1 MSWQATPPHPA
12 LVSLGCWL
20 SLYIG
25 VNYLQELEQF
35 MFSPSAF
42 TPNVATFSFNILG
55 FSVIYRLRLCPVL
68 ERARL
73 LSLSLTQS
81 LLFAYP
87 LIRVLSPHF
96 LLARCTWLFCQ
107 CAGFAS
113 CLDPLQT
120 CENDPSQGRR
130 WPASSCCTRPQYSSP
145 PRKFLRLEGMPQA
158 HADSPGWPQSL
169 HLSLLQHGE
178 L

>member
-1 MSWQATPPHPA
+1 
-12 LVSLGCWL
+12 
-20 SLYIG
+20 
-25 VNYLQELEQF
+25 

-42 TPNVATFSFNILG
+42 TPKVATFSFNILG

-68 ERARL
+68 EQARL
-73 LSLSLTQS
+73 LLSLTDTFSARTQW
-81 LLFAYP
+81 LFAYP

-113 CLDPLQT
+113 CLDPLQIY
-120 CENDPSQGRR
+120 ENDPSQGSR
-130 WPASSCCTRPQYSSP
+130 WPASSCCTRPLSIPALPESFS
-145 PRKFLRLEGMPQA
+145 KLEGKPQA
-158 HADSPGWPQSL
+158 HSPRWPQSL

-178 L
+178 LQLLARILCR